1 MEEWIRVKVVGV
13 EGGRWDSD
21 GVRRTGGGG
30 RRRWGFFCGLGVV
43 WAEKKGGG
51 GDGVSF
57 VGWGG
62 I

>member
-13 EGGRWDSD
+13 EGGRWDS
-21 GVRRTGGGG
+21 GGG
-30 RRRWGFFCGLGVV
+30 RWEEEMGFLLWVGSGMGR
-43 WAEKKGGG
+43 KKRGG